1 MLHSEHEFLVKHE
14 DATDIRYGKTPE
26 ARGISEL
33 IKSGCINIDKPR
45 GPTSHQVAAWIKET
59 LTIDKAGHGGTLDPK
74 VTGVLPVA
82 LCDAT
87 KALEALLHGT
97 KEYVGVL
104 RLHREVNRKKLGEVC
119 ARFTGV
125 IEQMPPVRAAV
136 KRRLR
141 KRTIYSLN
149 ILEIERRDVL
159 FKITCQAGTYVRT
172 LIHDI
177 GKTLEVGAHM
187 QELRRTRA
195 CSFEEAQ
202 CVTLHKLKDA
212 VIEWKE
218 KKDDSELKKIILPME
233 RMLDHLPKLVIRDS
247 AVDAI
252 CHGANL
258 AMPGIVKLNKNIE
271 KNTTVG
277 IFTLKSEA
285 VAVGKALLSAKE
297 ITDKKD
303 GYAVDTERV
312 LMPIGTYP
320 ACWRKK
326 L

>member
-1 MLHSEHEFLVKHE
+1 MLHSEYEFLVKHE
-14 DATDIRYGKTPE
+14 DVTDIRYGKTPE
-26 ARGISEL
+26 AREISEL

-45 GPTSHQVAAWIKET
+45 GPTSHQVVAWIKET
-59 LTIDKAGHGGTLDPK
+59 LSIDKAGHGGTLDPK

-82 LCDAT
+82 LCDAA
-87 KALEALLHGT
+87 KALEALLHGN
-97 KEYVGVL
+97 KEYVGVI
-104 RLHREVNRKKLGEVC
+104 RLHRDVNEKRLREVC
-119 ARFTGV
+119 AKFIGV
-125 IEQMPPVRAAV
+125 IEQMPPVRSAV

-141 KRTIYSLN
+141 KRTVYSFD
-149 ILEIERRDVL
+149 IIEIDSRNVL
-159 FKITCQAGTYVRT
+159 FKIKCQAGTYVRT

-177 GKTLEVGAHM
+177 GKKLEVGAHM
-187 QELRRTRA
+187 QELRRSRA
-195 CSFEEAQ
+195 CSFEESQ
-202 CVTLHKLKDA
+202 SITLHKLKDA

-233 RMLDHLPKLVIRDS
+233 RILDHLPKLVIRDS

-258 AMPGIVKLNKNIE
+258 AIPGIVKLNKNIE
-271 KNTTVG
+271 RNTVVG
-277 IFTLKSEA
+277 IFTLKGEA
-285 VAVGKALLSAKE
+285 VAIGKAFLSAKE

-312 LMPIGTYP
+312 LMSIGTYH

-326 L
+326 R